1 MPRCY
6 RYRPGP
12 IAFIGT
18 RGRKF
23 AREAQEKIDFPQRF
37 ESVLMKAARREPPT
51 PTVSEI
57 ATGRR
62 TESGRFPLTQMA
74 AEALAG
80 VDGQWGTAVAT
91 SIDEID
97 LEGAQNLLAEI
108 NRAVGGGKIA
118 QLSLAQ
124 AVEAE
129 IAIAAA
135 EKDDLGARDGA
146 GCDPLFRLHSRRWA
160 VGELDFGTLAPV
172 RDPRL
177 RILRFNYDVSK
188 FHGATTIADLP
199 PAAASHPSYVV
210 VFGKE
215 ANRNPLIVDA
225 MTARF
230 LELVDGRKTV
240 DEILRQLDREDS
252 ISTSVSWAQWIENL
266 FRWGLIGLQQVNSN
280 A

>member
-1 MPRCY
+1 
-6 RYRPGP
+6 
-12 IAFIGT
+12 
-18 RGRKF
+18 
-23 AREAQEKIDFPQRF
+23 
-37 ESVLMKAARREPPT
+37 
-51 PTVSEI
+51 
-57 ATGRR
+57 
-62 TESGRFPLTQMA
+62 MA

-80 VDGQWGTAVAT
+80 VDGQWGNAVAT

-210 VFGKE
+210 VFRKE

-225 MTARF
+225 MTAQF

-252 ISTSVSWAQWIENL
+252 ILTSASWAQWIENL